1 MGQNMNNTTEQH
13 LGSSFED
20 FLREESLLEETTA
33 IATKRVLAWQIAE
46 AMKKQN
52 LTKTEMANKMQT
64 NRASLNRLLDGNDTS
79 LTLMTLAKAAAVL
92 GLKVNI
98 ELVVRDEKL
107 SPSAVDV

>member
-1 MGQNMNNTTEQH
+1 MSNTTEQH
-13 LGSSFED
+13 LGSNFED
-20 FLREESLLEETTA
+20 FLKEEGLLEETTA

-52 LTKTEMANKMQT
+52 LSKTEMASKMQT

>member
-1 MGQNMNNTTEQH
+1 MSNTTEQH
-13 LGSSFED
+13 LGSNFED
-20 FLREESLLEETTA
+20 FLKEEGLLEETTA

-52 LTKTEMANKMQT
+52 LTKTEMASKMQT

-98 ELVVRDEKL
+98 ELVALDEQL
-107 SPSAVDV
+107 SPSTLEA

>member
-1 MGQNMNNTTEQH
+1 MSNTTEQH
-13 LGSSFED
+13 LGSNFED
-20 FLREESLLEETTA
+20 FLKEEGLLEETTA
-33 IATKRVLAWQIAE
+33 IATKRVIAWQIAE

-98 ELVVRDEKL
+98 ELVTLDEQL
-107 SPSAVDV
+107 SPSTLEA